1 MENYEN
7 YIGVIKPFKVTR
19 AIRTKFNSIYAGESA
34 IRKYMDEDGIDDYS
48 PDKSI
53 SYGFLVTI
61 KDPLLCIGMTNSTI
75 DVFLTEDHFNSIF
88 FRTTEDSKI
97 TESDVDRF
105 TVKGQSIKIGE
116 KTTVVADTTITGFDT
131 VASSAC
137 VNPENY
143 SQEIGESMARE
154 EIKNKIWGHLG
165 FVLQWANNGI
175 SLGNNKD
182 KEVSKIRGWHSTA
195 KLSYQKP
202 LAVAVDNGFD
212 NAMNGDE
219 CINGCVTGVLKNENQ
234 ISEGAL
240 VDIVKAI
247 TGCK

>member
-1 MENYEN
+1 MEN

-19 AIRTKFNSIYAGESA
+19 AIRTEFNTIYAGESA
-34 IRKYMDEDGIDDYS
+34 IRKFMDENGICDEMYLQDAN
-48 PDKSI
+48 I
-53 SYGFLVTI
+53 SCGFMVII
-61 KDPLLCIGMTNSTI
+61 KDDQPLCCGQMEI
-75 DVFLTEDHFNSIF
+75 FFTEDHFNSIF

-105 TVKGQSIKIGE
+105 TVKGQSMKIGE

-143 SQEIGESMARE
+143 SQEIGESMARK

-202 LAVAVDNGFD
+202 LVVGNDFGNKMGE
-212 NAMNGDE
+212 DE
-219 CINGCVTGVLKNENQ
+219 CVNGCVTGVLKNENQ

>member
-1 MENYEN
+1 MEN

-19 AIRTKFNSIYAGESA
+19 AIRTEFNTIYAGESA
-34 IRKYMDEDGIDDYS
+34 IRKFMDENGICDEMYL
-48 PDKSI
+48 PDANVSC
-53 SYGFLVTI
+53 GFLVII
-61 KDPLLCIGMTNSTI
+61 KDPLLCIGMVNSPNSQI
-75 DVFLTEDHFNSIF
+75 EIFFTEDHFNSIF

-143 SQEIGESMARE
+143 SQEIGESMARK

-182 KEVSKIRGWHSTA
+182 KEVSKHSTA

-202 LAVAVDNGFD
+202 LAVGNDFGNKMGE
-212 NAMNGDE
+212 DE
-219 CINGCVTGVLKNENQ
+219 CVNGYVTGVLKNENQ